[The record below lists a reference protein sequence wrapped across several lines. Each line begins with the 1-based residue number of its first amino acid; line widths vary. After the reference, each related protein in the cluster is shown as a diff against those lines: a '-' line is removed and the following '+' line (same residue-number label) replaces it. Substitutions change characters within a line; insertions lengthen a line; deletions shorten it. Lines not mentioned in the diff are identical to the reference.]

1 MADQKFTVPTEII
14 DLPSKGL
21 VYPKENPLSSGQVE
35 MKYMTAREE
44 DIITNVNLLR
54 QGLAIE
60 KMLISLIKSPINY
73 EDLTLGDRNGLL
85 IAARI
90 LAYGKDYKFS
100 YKNPSTGEEEKVE
113 FDLQELK
120 YKELDWSKFDNK
132 NEFEFLLPYSKNT
145 LTFKIVTVAMDRK
158 IDEEL
163 KGVKKNLGQDGGS
176 VSTRLKHQ
184 ITSVNGDYSVKSVRE
199 FIDQGYLLSR
209 DSVELRKYMESVT
222 PDIDTNITFTLKD
235 STEVST
241 GLPMTADFF
250 FPG

>member
-1 MADQKFTVPTEII
+1 MSDQKFTVPTELI

-21 VYPKENPLSSGQVE
+21 VYPKESPLASGQVE

-44 DIITNVNLLR
+44 DILTNVNLLR

-60 KMLISLIKSPINY
+60 KMLVSLIKSPISY
-73 EDLTLGDRNGLL
+73 QDLTLGDRNGLL

-90 LAYGKDYKFS
+90 LAYGKDYSFA
-100 YKNPSTGEEEKVE
+100 YKNPNTGEEEKVE
-113 FDLQELK
+113 IDLQTLK
-120 YKELDWSKFDNK
+120 YKELDWNKFGNK
-132 NEFEFLLPYSKNT
+132 NEFEFVLPHSKNT
-145 LTFKIVTVAMDRK
+145 VSFKILTVADDKK
-158 IDEEL
+158 IDEEV
-163 KGVKKNLGQDGGS
+163 KGLKKNLGQDGGLL
-176 VSTRLKHQ
+176 STRLKHQ
-184 ITSVNGDYSVKSVRE
+184 ILSVNGDYSVKSIRD

-209 DSVELRKYMESVT
+209 DSVELRKYIESIT
-222 PDIDTNITFTLKD
+222 PDIDTNVTFTLKD